1 MASFSVMSLN
11 CHRFNVG
18 TAAYLHRACKSV
30 DVILLQETWLSDI
43 NCSKI
48 SESMSDFDVFHTSAM
63 EHKLS
68 TGFWCGR
75 PYGGTAVLIRK
86 SFSLNSCKVVTNSL
100 CLSAVCRQFTSLSVL
115 YCCLSIGIASCNV
128 PFDGKINLVAA
139 FLFYVA
145 FDKEEFCLHV
155 CLLFMWT
162 T

>member
-1 MASFSVMSLN
+1 MSLN
-11 CHRFNVG
+11 CHGFNVG

-63 EHKLS
+63 EQKLS
-68 TGFWCGR
+68 TGFRCGR

-100 CLSAVCRQFTSLSVL
+100 CLSVVCCQFKGGYTIVFGSVYMPYDDCSKDRAVE
-115 YCCLSIGIASCNV
+115 Y
-128 PFDGKINLVAA
+128 
-139 FLFYVA
+139 
-145 FDKEEFCLHV
+145 EE
-155 CLLFMWT
+155 LLLAICKAYLP
-162 T
+162 